1 MLRVREILSQTIIHA
16 YIRKGWIILVQ
27 QDNPYPQQNN
37 EGDITMAHQISASQI
52 RPGSTIILRGKIE
65 YARVRSLMGP
75 EDIDKLNETRRAKR
89 KPGAPFYPLD
99 RNKPLTRLSLSNVEV
114 VFKSPDGQPDLEEYY
129 VYERLFQTPDKP
141 ELGNRWSIDNKG
153 NRLPVLLKVVDG
165 KAVQITDDEIP
176 ASTMSMPTE
185 PARDQLVTVVLN
197 VYSSGMNAN
206 NGIGLQTII
215 FDGEPEWFTGGNSAV
230 NNNALAALGITLS
243 GPIVAQE
250 GVVVNEPTQQV
261 AAPVAAP
268 VAPAVAQPVAPAV
281 PVVAAAP
288 VVQQAA
294 PQNTVVDATSGLAMP
309 APVTQAVA
317 PATAPAV
324 QVVAPATP
332 NPQAAQ
338 ILNAVQ
344 QQAPV
349 QADPASAFGVT
360 PEAQPQP
367 VAPEA
372 SVDSP
377 WAI

>member
-1 MLRVREILSQTIIHA
+1 
-16 YIRKGWIILVQ
+16 
-27 QDNPYPQQNN
+27 
-37 EGDITMAHQISASQI
+37 MAQHQISASQI

-75 EDIDKLNETRRAKR
+75 EDIDKLNETRRANR

-114 VFKSPDGQPDLEEYY
+114 VFKSPDGKPDLEEYY
-129 VYERLFQTPDKP
+129 VYERLFQTPEKP
-141 ELGNRWSIDNKG
+141 ELGNRWGIDNKG
-153 NRLPVLLKVVDG
+153 NRLPVLLKVIDG
-165 KAVQITDDEIP
+165 KAVQITDNEIP

-185 PARDQLVTVVLN
+185 PDRDQLVTVVLN

-215 FDGEPEWFTGGNSAV
+215 FDGEPKWFTGGNSAV

-250 GVVVNEPTQQV
+250 GVVMNEPAQQAAAPAAPIAPVAAPAV
-261 AAPVAAP
+261 AAPVATVVP
-268 VAPAVAQPVAPAV
+268 PIPA
-281 PVVAAAP
+281 
-288 VVQQAA
+288 VQQAA

-317 PATAPAV
+317 PVAPAV
-324 QVVAPATP
+324 PVVPAVAPAAP

-338 ILNAVQ
+338 LLNAVAQ
-344 QQAPV
+344 QQVPV

>member
-1 MLRVREILSQTIIHA
+1 
-16 YIRKGWIILVQ
+16 
-27 QDNPYPQQNN
+27 
-37 EGDITMAHQISASQI
+37 MATHQITASQI

-75 EDIDKLNETRRAKR
+75 EDIDKLNETRRANR

-114 VFKSPDGQPDLEEYY
+114 IFKSPDGKPDLEEYY
-129 VYERLFQTPDKP
+129 VYERLFQTPEKP
-141 ELGNRWSIDNKG
+141 ELGNRWGIDNKG
-153 NRLPVLLKVVDG
+153 NRLPVLLKVIDG
-165 KAVQITDDEIP
+165 KAVQITDNEIP

-250 GVVVNEPTQQV
+250 GVVMNEPAQQAAAPAAPIAPV
-261 AAPVAAP
+261 AAPAVAAP
-268 VAPAVAQPVAPAV
+268 VAPVVPPIPA
-281 PVVAAAP
+281 
-288 VVQQAA
+288 VQQAA
-294 PQNTVVDATSGLAMP
+294 PQNTVVDANSGLAMP

-317 PATAPAV
+317 PVAPAV
-324 QVVAPATP
+324 PVVPAVAPAAP

-338 ILNAVQ
+338 LLNAVAQ

>member
-1 MLRVREILSQTIIHA
+1 
-16 YIRKGWIILVQ
+16 
-27 QDNPYPQQNN
+27 
-37 EGDITMAHQISASQI
+37 MAHQISASQI

-75 EDIDKLNETRRAKR
+75 EDIDKLNETRRANR

-129 VYERLFQTPDKP
+129 VYERLFQTPEKP

-165 KAVQITDDEIP
+165 KAVQITDNEIP

-250 GVVVNEPTQQV
+250 GVVMNEPAQQV

-268 VAPAVAQPVAPAV
+268 VAPAVAVTQPVAPAAPAV
-281 PVVAAAP
+281 P

-317 PATAPAV
+317 PVAAP
-324 QVVAPATP
+324 VAPAAP

-338 ILNAVQ
+338 LLNAVAQ

-349 QADPASAFGVT
+349 QAAPASAFGVT

>member
-1 MLRVREILSQTIIHA
+1 
-16 YIRKGWIILVQ
+16 
-27 QDNPYPQQNN
+27 
-37 EGDITMAHQISASQI
+37 MAHQISASQI

-75 EDIDKLNETRRAKR
+75 EDIDKLNETRRVNR

-99 RNKPLTRLSLSNVEV
+99 RNKPVTRLSLSNVEV
-114 VFKSPDGQPDLEEYY
+114 VFKSPDGKPDLEEYY
-129 VYERLFQTPDKP
+129 VYERLFQTPEKP

-153 NRLPVLLKVVDG
+153 NRLPVLLKVVNG
-165 KAVQITDDEIP
+165 EAVQITDNEIP

-197 VYSSGMNAN
+197 VYSSGMNTN
-206 NGIGLQTII
+206 NGIGLQAII

-250 GVVVNEPTQQV
+250 GVVMNEPAQQV
-261 AAPVAAP
+261 AAPAVAAP

-281 PVVAAAP
+281 PVVAAP
-288 VVQQAA
+288 IVQQAA

-309 APVTQAVA
+309 APVTQPVA
-317 PATAPAV
+317 PAAPAV
-324 QVVAPATP
+324 AAPVAP

-338 ILNAVQ
+338 ILNAVAQ

>member
-1 MLRVREILSQTIIHA
+1 
-16 YIRKGWIILVQ
+16 
-27 QDNPYPQQNN
+27 
-37 EGDITMAHQISASQI
+37 MAHQISASQI

-153 NRLPVLLKVVDG
+153 NRLPVLLKVVNG
-165 KAVQITDDEIP
+165 EAVQITDNEIP

-215 FDGEPEWFTGGNSAV
+215 FDGEPEWFIGGNSAV

-250 GVVVNEPTQQV
+250 GVVVNEPAQQV

-268 VAPAVAQPVAPAV
+268 VAPAVAQPVAPAAPAV
-281 PVVAAAP
+281 PVVAAP

-317 PATAPAV
+317 PVAPVVPAV
-324 QVVAPATP
+324 AQAAP

-338 ILNAVQ
+338 LLNAVAQ

-367 VAPEA
+367 VAPKA

-377 WAI
+377 WDI

>member
-1 MLRVREILSQTIIHA
+1 
-16 YIRKGWIILVQ
+16 
-27 QDNPYPQQNN
+27 
-37 EGDITMAHQISASQI
+37 MAHQISASQI

-153 NRLPVLLKVVDG
+153 NRLPVLLKVVNG
-165 KAVQITDDEIP
+165 EAVQITDNEIP

-250 GVVVNEPTQQV
+250 GVVVNEPAQQV

-268 VAPAVAQPVAPAV
+268 VAPA
-281 PVVAAAP
+281 VAAAP

-317 PATAPAV
+317 PVAPAV
-324 QVVAPATP
+324 PIVPAVAQAAP

-338 ILNAVQ
+338 LLNAVAQ

>member
-1 MLRVREILSQTIIHA
+1 
-16 YIRKGWIILVQ
+16 
-27 QDNPYPQQNN
+27 
-37 EGDITMAHQISASQI
+37 MAHQISASQI

-153 NRLPVLLKVVDG
+153 NRLPVLLKVVNG
-165 KAVQITDDEIP
+165 EAVQITDNEIP

-250 GVVVNEPTQQV
+250 GVVVNEPAQQV
-261 AAPVAAP
+261 AAPAAP
-268 VAPAVAQPVAPAV
+268 IAPVAAPAVATPVAPVV
-281 PVVAAAP
+281 PTIPA
-288 VVQQAA
+288 VQQAA

-317 PATAPAV
+317 PAAPAV
-324 QVVAPATP
+324 PVVPAVAPATP

-338 ILNAVQ
+338 LLNAVAQ

>member
-1 MLRVREILSQTIIHA
+1 
-16 YIRKGWIILVQ
+16 
-27 QDNPYPQQNN
+27 
-37 EGDITMAHQISASQI
+37 MAHQISASQI

-114 VFKSPDGQPDLEEYY
+114 VFKSPDGKPDLEEYY

-153 NRLPVLLKVVDG
+153 NRLPVLLKVVNG
-165 KAVQITDDEIP
+165 EAVQITDNEIP

-250 GVVVNEPTQQV
+250 GVVVNEPAQQV

-268 VAPAVAQPVAPAV
+268 VAPAVAQPVAPAAPAV
-281 PVVAAAP
+281 P

-317 PATAPAV
+317 PVAAPAV
-324 QVVAPATP
+324 PAVAPATP

-344 QQAPV
+344 QQTPV
-349 QADPASAFGVT
+349 QADPASAFGMT

>member
-1 MLRVREILSQTIIHA
+1 
-16 YIRKGWIILVQ
+16 
-27 QDNPYPQQNN
+27 
-37 EGDITMAHQISASQI
+37 MAHQISASQI

-165 KAVQITDDEIP
+165 KAVQITDNEIP

-250 GVVVNEPTQQV
+250 GVVVNEPAQQV

-268 VAPAVAQPVAPAV
+268 VATAVAQPVAPAV
-281 PVVAAAP
+281 PVVAAP

-317 PATAPAV
+317 PAAPAAP
-324 QVVAPATP
+324 VVPAVAQAAP

-338 ILNAVQ
+338 ILNAVAQ

-372 SVDSP
+372 SVNSP

>member
-1 MLRVREILSQTIIHA
+1 
-16 YIRKGWIILVQ
+16 
-27 QDNPYPQQNN
+27 
-37 EGDITMAHQISASQI
+37 MAHQISASQI

-114 VFKSPDGQPDLEEYY
+114 VFKSPDGKPDLEEYY

-153 NRLPVLLKVVDG
+153 NRLPVLLKVVNG
-165 KAVQITDDEIP
+165 EAVQITDNEIP

-268 VAPAVAQPVAPAV
+268 VAPAVAQTVAPAV
-281 PVVAAAP
+281 PVVPA
-288 VVQQAA
+288 VQQAA

-317 PATAPAV
+317 PVAAPAV
-324 QVVAPATP
+324 AQATP

-338 ILNAVQ
+338 ILNAVR
-344 QQAPV
+344 QAPV
-349 QADPASAFGVT
+349 QADAASAFGVT

>member
-1 MLRVREILSQTIIHA
+1 
-16 YIRKGWIILVQ
+16 
-27 QDNPYPQQNN
+27 
-37 EGDITMAHQISASQI
+37 MATHQITASQI

-153 NRLPVLLKVVDG
+153 NRLPILLKVIDG
-165 KAVQITDDEIP
+165 KAVQITDNEIP

-215 FDGEPEWFTGGNSAV
+215 FDGKPEWFTGGNSAV
-230 NNNALAALGITLS
+230 NNSALAALGITLS
-243 GPIVAQE
+243 GQIVAQE
-250 GVVVNEPTQQV
+250 GVVMNEPAQQV

-268 VAPAVAQPVAPAV
+268 VAPAVAQPVAPIQAPVAPAV
-281 PVVAAAP
+281 PM
-288 VVQQAA
+288 VQQAA

-317 PATAPAV
+317 PVAAPAV
-324 QVVAPATP
+324 PATP

-338 ILNAVQ
+338 ILNAVAQ

>member
-1 MLRVREILSQTIIHA
+1 
-16 YIRKGWIILVQ
+16 
-27 QDNPYPQQNN
+27 
-37 EGDITMAHQISASQI
+37 MAHQISASQI

-75 EDIDKLNETRRAKR
+75 EDIDKLNETRRVNR

-99 RNKPLTRLSLSNVEV
+99 RNKPVTRLSLSNVEV
-114 VFKSPDGQPDLEEYY
+114 VFKSPDGKPDLEEYY
-129 VYERLFQTPDKP
+129 VYERLFQTPEKP

-165 KAVQITDDEIP
+165 KAVQITDNEIP

-250 GVVVNEPTQQV
+250 GVVMNEPAQQV
-261 AAPVAAP
+261 AAPAAPIAPVAAPAVAAP
-268 VAPAVAQPVAPAV
+268 VAPVVPTIPA
-281 PVVAAAP
+281 
-288 VVQQAA
+288 VQQAA

-317 PATAPAV
+317 PVAPAV
-324 QVVAPATP
+324 PVVPAVAQAAP

-338 ILNAVQ
+338 LLNAVAQ
-344 QQAPV
+344 QQVPV

>member
-1 MLRVREILSQTIIHA
+1 
-16 YIRKGWIILVQ
+16 
-27 QDNPYPQQNN
+27 
-37 EGDITMAHQISASQI
+37 MAQHQISASQI

-75 EDIDKLNETRRAKR
+75 EDIDKLNEIRRANR

-114 VFKSPDGQPDLEEYY
+114 VFKSPDGKPDLEEYY
-129 VYERLFQTPDKP
+129 VYERLFQTPEKP
-141 ELGNRWSIDNKG
+141 ELGNRWGIDNKG
-153 NRLPVLLKVVDG
+153 NRLPVLLKVIDG
-165 KAVQITDDEIP
+165 KAVQITDNEIP

-185 PARDQLVTVVLN
+185 PDRDQLVTVVLN

-215 FDGEPEWFTGGNSAV
+215 FDGEPKWFTGGNSAV

-250 GVVVNEPTQQV
+250 GVVMNEPAQQAAAPAAPIAPVAAPAV
-261 AAPVAAP
+261 AAPVATVVP
-268 VAPAVAQPVAPAV
+268 PIPA
-281 PVVAAAP
+281 
-288 VVQQAA
+288 VQQAA

-317 PATAPAV
+317 PVAPAV
-324 QVVAPATP
+324 PVVPAVAPAAP

-338 ILNAVQ
+338 LLNAVAQ
-344 QQAPV
+344 QQVPV

>member
-1 MLRVREILSQTIIHA
+1 
-16 YIRKGWIILVQ
+16 
-27 QDNPYPQQNN
+27 
-37 EGDITMAHQISASQI
+37 MAHQISASQI

-250 GVVVNEPTQQV
+250 GVVMNEPAQQV

-281 PVVAAAP
+281 PVVAAP

-317 PATAPAV
+317 PAAPVVPAV
-324 QVVAPATP
+324 PAVAQAAP

-338 ILNAVQ
+338 ILNAVAQ

>member
-1 MLRVREILSQTIIHA
+1 
-16 YIRKGWIILVQ
+16 
-27 QDNPYPQQNN
+27 
-37 EGDITMAHQISASQI
+37 MAHQISASQI

-114 VFKSPDGQPDLEEYY
+114 VFKSPDGKPDLEEYY

-153 NRLPVLLKVVDG
+153 NRLPVLLKVVNG
-165 KAVQITDDEIP
+165 EAVQITDNEIP

-250 GVVVNEPTQQV
+250 GVVMNEPAQQV

-268 VAPAVAQPVAPAV
+268 VAPAVAQPVAPAAPAV
-281 PVVAAAP
+281 PVVAAP

-317 PATAPAV
+317 PAAPVAS
-324 QVVAPATP
+324 VAPVVPAATQAAP

-338 ILNAVQ
+338 ILNAVAQ

>member
-1 MLRVREILSQTIIHA
+1 
-16 YIRKGWIILVQ
+16 
-27 QDNPYPQQNN
+27 
-37 EGDITMAHQISASQI
+37 MAQHQISASQI

-65 YARVRSLMGP
+65 YARVRSPMGP
-75 EDIDKLNETRRAKR
+75 EDIDKLNEIRRANR

-114 VFKSPDGQPDLEEYY
+114 VFKSPDGKPDLEEYY
-129 VYERLFQTPDKP
+129 VYERLFQTPEKP
-141 ELGNRWSIDNKG
+141 ELGNRWGIDNKG
-153 NRLPVLLKVVDG
+153 NRLPVLLKVIDG
-165 KAVQITDDEIP
+165 KAVQITDNEIP

-185 PARDQLVTVVLN
+185 PDRDQLVTVVLN

-206 NGIGLQTII
+206 NGIGLQAII

-250 GVVVNEPTQQV
+250 GVVMNEPAQQAAAPAAPIAPVAAPAV
-261 AAPVAAP
+261 AAPVATVVP
-268 VAPAVAQPVAPAV
+268 PIPA
-281 PVVAAAP
+281 
-288 VVQQAA
+288 VQQAA

-317 PATAPAV
+317 PVAPAV
-324 QVVAPATP
+324 PVVPAVAPAAP

-338 ILNAVQ
+338 LLNAVAQ

-349 QADPASAFGVT
+349 QADLASAFGVT

>member
-1 MLRVREILSQTIIHA
+1 
-16 YIRKGWIILVQ
+16 
-27 QDNPYPQQNN
+27 
-37 EGDITMAHQISASQI
+37 MAHQISASQI

-165 KAVQITDDEIP
+165 KAVQITDNEIP

-250 GVVVNEPTQQV
+250 GVVMNEPAQQV

-281 PVVAAAP
+281 PVVPA
-288 VVQQAA
+288 VQQAA

-317 PATAPAV
+317 PAAPVAS
-324 QVVAPATP
+324 VAPVVPAATQAAP

-338 ILNAVQ
+338 ILNAVAQ

-372 SVDSP
+372 SIDSP

>member
-1 MLRVREILSQTIIHA
+1 MVT
-16 YIRKGWIILVQ
+16 
-27 QDNPYPQQNN
+27 
-37 EGDITMAHQISASQI
+37 HQITATQI

-65 YARVRSLMGP
+65 YARVRSPMGP
-75 EDIDKLNETRRAKR
+75 EDIDKLNETRRANR

-114 VFKSPDGQPDLEEYY
+114 IFKSPNGQPDLEEYY
-129 VYERLFQTPDKP
+129 VYERLFQTPEKP
-141 ELGNRWSIDNKG
+141 ELGNRWGIDNKG

-165 KAVQITDDEIP
+165 KAVQITDNEIP

-250 GVVVNEPTQQV
+250 GVVMNEPAQQV
-261 AAPVAAP
+261 AAPAAPIAPVAAPAVAAPAVAAP
-268 VAPAVAQPVAPAV
+268 VATVVPPIPA
-281 PVVAAAP
+281 
-288 VVQQAA
+288 VQQAA

-317 PATAPAV
+317 PVAPAV
-324 QVVAPATP
+324 PVVPAVAPAAP

-338 ILNAVQ
+338 LLNAVAQ

>member
-1 MLRVREILSQTIIHA
+1 
-16 YIRKGWIILVQ
+16 
-27 QDNPYPQQNN
+27 
-37 EGDITMAHQISASQI
+37 MATHQITASQI

-75 EDIDKLNETRRAKR
+75 EDIDKLNETRRANR

-129 VYERLFQTPDKP
+129 VYERLFQTPEKP
-141 ELGNRWSIDNKG
+141 ELDNRWSIDNKG

-165 KAVQITDDEIP
+165 KAVQITDNEIP

-185 PARDQLVTVVLN
+185 PARDQLVTVILN

-230 NNNALAALGITLS
+230 NNNNALAALGITLS

-250 GVVVNEPTQQV
+250 GVVMNEPAQQV

-268 VAPAVAQPVAPAV
+268 VAPAVAAPVAPAAPAV
-281 PVVAAAP
+281 P

-317 PATAPAV
+317 PVAAPAV
-324 QVVAPATP
+324 PAVAPATP

-338 ILNAVQ
+338 LLNAVAQQ